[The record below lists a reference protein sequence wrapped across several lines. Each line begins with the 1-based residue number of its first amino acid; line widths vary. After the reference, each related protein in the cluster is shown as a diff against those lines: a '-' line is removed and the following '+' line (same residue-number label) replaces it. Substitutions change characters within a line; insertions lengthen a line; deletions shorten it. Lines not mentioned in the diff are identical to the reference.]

1 MNTNYFC
8 RLYGFMENKQKIQEM
23 YHNNFS
29 KINIDKNIILYT
41 KGQAHANFTD
51 LAIINYGDCKIF
63 GVVDKGECAI

>member
-1 MNTNYFC
+1 
-8 RLYGFMENKQKIQEM
+8 M